1 MGDEI
6 KDAIELITINKNENT
21 LLINS
26 LSREAIKEL
35 MDEHLKKI
43 LISLSQNGT

>member
-1 MGDEI
+1 VDNEI
-6 KDAIELITINKNENT
+6 KNSIKFITTKEKENT

-26 LSREAIKEL
+26 LSAVEKKEL